1 MNKYDSEKMVGL
13 LENSGIR
20 LTDNLDI
27 ADVIILNTCS
37 IREKAEHKV
46 YSQLGRLTPL
56 KKKNPNLIIGV
67 GGCVAQ
73 IQGKKILQRAPQVDL
88 VFGTLN
94 INKLPG
100 FIREIEE
107 TGTRI
112 SDIDSDSDIDTDS
125 AAIKREGAVHAWVNI
140 MHGCDNYCSYC
151 VVPYTRGRE
160 KSRTRKAILTE
171 IRGLSE
177 KGFKEIT
184 LLGQNVNSYGNDLS
198 EGIDFPDL
206 LSLIDKIDG
215 IKRIRFITSH
225 PKDLSDKL
233 IKAMAELPKVCE
245 SLHLPIQAGSDSVL
259 QNMKRG
265 YTSGEYLKN
274 IDKVKEAIPE
284 ISLSSDVIVGFPG
297 ETDED
302 FEKTRDIV
310 KSVRYD
316 GIFLFKYSPRP
327 ETPASEFS
335 NQIPNDVKQA
345 RFEDIMELQK
355 EITLSKNK
363 ELEGN
368 VVEILIEGNNKN
380 DNSKLTGRTRTNKL
394 VTIPT
399 GEGFK
404 KGDLTGKLIDVKITR
419 ANLYGL
425 EGILLKQKGGEKN
438 A

>member
-1 MNKYDSEKMVGL
+1 
-13 LENSGIR
+13 
-20 LTDNLDI
+20 
-27 ADVIILNTCS
+27 
-37 IREKAEHKV
+37 
-46 YSQLGRLTPL
+46 
-56 KKKNPNLIIGV
+56 
-67 GGCVAQ
+67 
-73 IQGKKILQRAPQVDL
+73 
-88 VFGTLN
+88 
-94 INKLPG
+94 
-100 FIREIEE
+100 
-107 TGTRI
+107 
-112 SDIDSDSDIDTDS
+112 
-125 AAIKREGAVHAWVNI
+125 
-140 MHGCDNYCSYC
+140 
-151 VVPYTRGRE
+151 
-160 KSRTRKAILTE
+160 
-171 IRGLSE
+171 
-177 KGFKEIT
+177 
-184 LLGQNVNSYGNDLS
+184 
-198 EGIDFPDL
+198 
-206 LSLIDKIDG
+206 
-215 IKRIRFITSH
+215 
-225 PKDLSDKL
+225 
-233 IKAMAELPKVCE
+233 MAELPKVCE
-245 SLHLPIQAGSDSVL
+245 SLHLPIQSGSDSVL

-302 FEKTRDIV
+302 FEKTRDII

-399 GEGFK
+399 GGEFK
-404 KGDLTGKLIDVKITR
+404 KEDLTGKLIDVKITR

-425 EGILLKQKGGEKN
+425 EGIKSSNEQ
-438 A
+438 

>member
-20 LTDNLDI
+20 LTDNLDT

-107 TGTRI
+107 TGARI

-160 KSRTRKAILTE
+160 KSRTGEAILTE

-245 SLHLPIQAGSDSVL
+245 SLHLPIQSGSDSVL

-302 FEKTRDIV
+302 FEKTRDII

-399 GEGFK
+399 GGGFK
-404 KGDLTGKLIDVKITR
+404 KEDLTGKLIDVKITR

-425 EGILLKQKGGEKN
+425 EGIKSSNEP
-438 A
+438 